1 MRFPVQTSALFV
13 LLGMLLSPPP
23 HEGHASSPPADS
35 VHFCLPA
42 ESGHAGQSVDA
53 DQREL
58 DHPGPASKWAA
69 DLDVGEPRT
78 VRLFYFLPNDRP
90 YRTEV
95 VDSMKAGILDL
106 QSFFAEQMEAHEQGN
121 TTFQIET
128 DAQGDPVVHRVDGD
142 YTDSHYSSRGYTEG
156 EIERAYD
163 NAANIILIVMDVSTR
178 SAHGRGTGTKG
189 SGWVMIYGEWNW
201 FVAAHELGHTFGLH
215 HDFRDNTYVMSY
227 GRANRSSAQLSAC
240 AAEFLAVHPYFNPD
254 VPLENESPPTI
265 ELISPTEYLAGSES
279 VSVRLRVRNDEGLHQ
294 VILFVKT
301 QNPFLGG
308 TPEVKAC
315 RGLVGETD
323 AIVEFDYDGIT
334 PSDKVGTAP
343 EAHTSLSNTPRHKIY
358 VVAVDTDGNRTS
370 TFSPISFDLMETSPY
385 DLATLSNGG
394 EIFSVVFSP
403 DGTTLAVG
411 TSYNNV
417 GLWDVATRAPIAAL
431 SGHTDNVYSVS
442 FSPDG
447 TTLASG
453 SGDNTVKLW
462 DVATR
467 TNTATLSGHTDRVR
481 SVSFSPDGAMVA
493 SGSFDGTVKLW
504 DVTTRAHIATL
515 SGHTDNV
522 FSVSFSPDGT
532 TLASG
537 SNDRTVKLWD
547 VATRNNTAT
556 LEHRSWAYSVDFSS
570 DGTTLA
576 ATSGSRVELWD
587 VPTKEKIA
595 TLYPRTYDESIS
607 SVSFSPDGAVL
618 ALGSGYKTVELW
630 DVATKEKIVHF
641 SGHTRGVYSVDF
653 SPDGTILASSA
664 WDGKVKLWDTS
675 EWTAPIAPVSQRTS
689 QVHESILGVV
699 RLNDPNVSS
708 FAEVTS
714 SHLEGITALYL
725 NDKGITTLESGDF
738 DGLTSLEELRLW
750 GNQLTSLPED
760 IFSGLSSLET
770 LRFGLNQLTT
780 LPSGLLEGL
789 TSLTDLRMI
798 GNRLTALP
806 DGIFEGLAGLT
817 RLALGGNAVDPLPI
831 SVALEKVGEGQF
843 KAVTPTGAPFDI
855 VLPLIVMNG
864 TIDGGA
870 TTITIPAG
878 RIESTPLTVTR
889 TSGTTFAATVDIG
902 TLPGLPANHSGY
914 ALVKSA
920 DLPVA
925 LTEGNIPAESVLTLT
940 VGAGPGA
947 ALRGYNPHSLPVWNF
962 GSLSSHAF
970 VLDGVS
976 YTLHKLVY
984 NVAGKRLQFQTFPML
999 RGFELHLDTYVL
1011 RSFSARDYN
1020 LHLWENVNL
1029 NWIVGR
1035 SIRIR
1040 VVEATP
1046 APPGPPTNLGATPGD
1061 KKVTLSW
1068 RPPANADS
1076 TTLPVTEYGFRVS
1089 DDGGST
1095 WDPAWEIIPDSRS
1108 GNDNRTSYTVGN
1120 DDRNFRDGLV
1130 NGKTYTIEI
1139 RARGGDGPGAAVR
1152 ATAVPE
1158 GATTAAT
1165 DFNGDGRTDFVDFF
1179 LFADAYG
1186 GTDARF
1192 DLDGNGTVDFA
1203 DFFKFVDAFGS

>member
-23 HEGHASSPPADS
+23 QEGHASSPPADS
-35 VHFCLPA
+35 VHFCQPA

-493 SGSFDGTVKLW
+493 SGSLDGTVKLW

-556 LEHRSWAYSVDFSS
+556 LEHRAWAYSVDFSS

-587 VPTKEKIA
+587 VPTREKIA

-653 SPDGTILASSA
+653 SPDGTMLASSA

-675 EWTAPIAPVSQRTS
+675 EWTAPITPVSDISEQIWSGTITGGTWGNDFGNGNATGYGYSR
-689 QVHESILGVV
+689 HHNAGSISNPTFTYRGNTYTIHGISLSRIGNNLTHQYSLLISP
-699 RLNDPNVSS
+699 RFPACDEQQLTLSS
-708 FAEVTS
+708 FRLSDGGPGGAYGASWYLWRLRTHEAWPVGHQVSYSIILHPTVPDAPAVTAINEGNQVLLSWTTPCDGGKDITRHEYRQKTRNGAFGSWIPIPNSGAGGVNLASYTLAVVNNPQEHIFEVRAVNELGEGLVSTPVSPSDRTTQVAEAILNVVKLDYPSVTS
-714 SHLEGITALYL
+714 FADITDIHVAGITALYL
-725 NDKGITTLESGDF
+725 NGKNITALKSGDF
-738 DGLTSLEELRLW
+738 KGLTSLTELRLN
-750 GNQLTSLPED
+750 G
-760 IFSGLSSLET
+760 
-770 LRFGLNQLTT
+770 NQLTT
-780 LPSGLLEGL
+780 LPEGIF
-789 TSLTDLRMI
+789 D
-798 GNRLTALP
+798 GLTALRNLNLYNNRLSGLP
-806 DGIFEGLAGLT
+806 DGLFQGLT
-817 RLALGGNAVDPLPI
+817 ALTQLRLGGNSVDPLPLTL
-831 SVALEKVGEGQF
+831 SLEKVADGQF
-843 KAVTPTGAPFDI
+843 KAVAPTGAPFDI
-855 VLPLIVMNG
+855 IIPLNVANG
-864 TIDGGA
+864 SISGGA
-870 TTITIPAG
+870 TTITIPKG
-878 RIESTPLTVTR
+878 SVESQPLTEAR
-889 TSGTTFAATVDIG
+889 TPGTTAPVTVDIG
-902 TLPGLPANHSGY
+902 TLPSIPSGHQGY
-914 ALVKSA
+914 TLVKSA
-920 DLPVA
+920 DLP
-925 LTEGNIPAESVLTLT
+925 LEI
-940 VGAGPGA
+940 
-947 ALRGYNPHSLPVWNF
+947 F
-962 GSLSSHAF
+962 SS
-970 VLDGVS
+970 GE
-976 YTLHKLVY
+976 T
-984 NVAGKRLQFQTFPML
+984 G
-999 RGFELHLDTYVL
+999 
-1011 RSFSARDYN
+1011 
-1020 LHLWENVNL
+1020 
-1029 NWIVGR
+1029 
-1035 SIRIR
+1035 
-1040 VVEATP
+1040 
-1046 APPGPPTNLGATPGD
+1046 
-1061 KKVTLSW
+1061 
-1068 RPPANADS
+1068 
-1076 TTLPVTEYGFRVS
+1076 TT
-1089 DDGGST
+1089 
-1095 WDPAWEIIPDSRS
+1095 A
-1108 GNDNRTSYTVGN
+1108 
-1120 DDRNFRDGLV
+1120 
-1130 NGKTYTIEI
+1130 
-1139 RARGGDGPGAAVR
+1139 
-1152 ATAVPE
+1152 
-1158 GATTAAT
+1158 AAT

-1186 GTDARF
+1186 GNDARF

-1203 DFFKFVDAFGS
+1203 DFFRFVDAFGS